1 MPLNDCICKSGY
13 LMAISK
19 RFNHQN
25 LGKFDIVFAKMEI
38 SINDSLFSMAK
49 HRNFVQKSKL

>member
-1 MPLNDCICKSGY
+1 
-13 LMAISK
+13 MAISK
-19 RFNHQN
+19 RFNHKN

-38 SINDSLFSMAK
+38 SINDSLFSRAK